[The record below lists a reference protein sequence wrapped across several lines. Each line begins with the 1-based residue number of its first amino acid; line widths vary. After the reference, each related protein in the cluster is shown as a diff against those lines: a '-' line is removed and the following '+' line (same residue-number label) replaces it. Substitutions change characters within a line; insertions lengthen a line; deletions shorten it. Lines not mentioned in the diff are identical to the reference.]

1 MPPMAQSTSSQDKQK
16 KPRHR
21 HSPAQLAALN
31 ELYERDEHPALELR
45 VSLADRLGME
55 TKTVNAWFQN
65 KRASSKK
72 RTMSRPNASYD
83 IPSIPHT
90 TSSLSRPTDM
100 DDFDDDYSSVD
111 YQNPHRSHSPA
122 PSSNGRAWSTFYP
135 GNPEHT
141 QFLNES
147 DNVPRRIRIRPT
159 NEQIEELRK
168 LFNITHHPSTE
179 QRQALAERIGMRYQS
194 ITNWFQNQR
203 STAKKRDGDSITPP
217 EESRTYSAFPPPA
230 PPSLAPRTSHA
241 SVGLGRSRRS
251 LSPAPREDL
260 SISRRSLRRSS
271 TPYGSLMES
280 RPRRTRPEQYQ
291 LKALNQL
298 YAKTSHPSIEER
310 SALAQEIGMDLGK
323 VTNWFR
329 NVRQTRKRNKKA
341 SAASGDEYEDDYH
354 VYSASG
360 SRSDTPSIRSS
371 SPSVND
377 DIMMDYEDAVLPS
390 GGSIS
395 DEGSDDEYEEAVT
408 PSSHR
413 SPSPAPLNKT
423 FGGLN
428 GLPVQR
434 VTLTALSLAAIDLA
448 EMEKESVRSGIK
460 VEDAM
465 LLLTFHQQI
474 VR

>member
-1 MPPMAQSTSSQDKQK
+1 MPPSAPSASLQDKQK

-21 HSPAQLAALN
+21 HSPLQLAALN
-31 ELYERDEHPALELR
+31 ELYEKDEHPALELR
-45 VSLADRLGME
+45 VSLAERLGME

-72 RTMSRPNASYD
+72 RTMSRPNAHYD
-83 IPSIPHT
+83 APSVSHS
-90 TSSLSRPTDM
+90 TSSISRTADM
-100 DDFDDDYSSVD
+100 DDYDDDYSSID
-111 YQNPHRSHSPA
+111 YQNPVRSHSPV
-122 PSSNGRAWSTFYP
+122 PSSNGRSWSTFYS
-135 GNPEHT
+135 GNLEPT
-141 QFLNES
+141 QFLTEN

-159 NEQIEELRK
+159 GEQIEELRK
-168 LFNITHHPSTE
+168 LFSITHHPSAE

-203 STAKKRDGDSITPP
+203 SLAKKRDGETPSIPSEDSI
-217 EESRTYSAFPPPA
+217 RQYSAFPPPA
-230 PPSLAPRTSHA
+230 PHSLAPRPSHPSLA
-241 SVGLGRSRRS
+241 LGRSRRS
-251 LSPAPREDL
+251 LSPNPRDEL
-260 SISRRSLRRSS
+260 SSNRRSLRRSS
-271 TPYGSLMES
+271 TPYSGPTET

-291 LKALNQL
+291 LNALNQL

-341 SAASGDEYEDDYH
+341 SAASGDEYEDEYH
-354 VYSASG
+354 VYSASA
-360 SRSDTPSIRSS
+360 SRSGSPSIRSS
-371 SPSVND
+371 SSSIND
-377 DIMMDYEDAVLPS
+377 DMMDYEEAAPPS
-390 GGSIS
+390 GIIS

-413 SPSPAPLNKT
+413 SPSPAPVSKV

-434 VTLTALSLAAIDLA
+434 LTLSTLSLAAIDSA
-448 EMEKESVRSGIK
+448 EMEKESVRNGIK

-465 LLLTFHQQI
+465 LLLTFHHQV